1 MTTSKSR
8 NKNAQIAAKNLI
20 QKYKNIL
27 RKKVPLAFTINDAAN
42 AETVDYNTDTN
53 MTNVSSNKS
62 AQIAAKKLVN
72 KYKNISRKRKR
83 TLGNYTGL
91 NKKSKDNVIFIKQV
105 PLHPREWLKR
115 LSNLG
120 DDKVHFVKEVVS
132 AKPKLITKTKKKI
145 DKMKHITDQMEAS
158 LDNTLLLMA
167 GEFSFSPK
175 KILNKRLI
183 FDKTVI
189 AEETIIEKIIEGLN
203 DPF

>member
-72 KYKNISRKRKR
+72 KYKNIRRKRKR
-83 TLGNYTGL
+83 TLGNYTG
-91 NKKSKDNVIFIKQV
+91 KCQDNVIFIKQV

-167 GEFSFSPK
+167 DEFSFSPK

>member
-115 LSNLG
+115 LSNL
-120 DDKVHFVKEVVS
+120 DDKKVHFVKEVVRT
-132 AKPKLITKTKKKI
+132 KPKLITKTKKKI
-145 DKMKHITDQMEAS
+145 DKMKHITDQIEAS
-158 LDNTLLLMA
+158 LDNTSLLMA
-167 GEFSFSPK
+167 GEFNFSPK

-189 AEETIIEKIIEGLN
+189 AEETIIEKIIEDRN